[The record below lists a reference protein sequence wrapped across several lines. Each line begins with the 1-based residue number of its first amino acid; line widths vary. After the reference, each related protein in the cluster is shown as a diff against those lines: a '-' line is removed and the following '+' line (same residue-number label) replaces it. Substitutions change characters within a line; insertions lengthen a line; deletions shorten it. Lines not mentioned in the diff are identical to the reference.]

1 MKKTYIAETAG
12 GVILLVLM
20 SFIVPTLIVF
30 LMVIVAAFVAVFTL
44 IWLVGMPITIK
55 QNGWAIGHVKWF
67 TFYPIIAPHPRK
79 APDWNG
85 D

>member
-20 SFIVPTLIVF
+20 SFIVPTLFVF
-30 LMVIVAAFVAVFTL
+30 ISIIIVAFVSVFA
-44 IWLVGMPITIK
+44 IVWMVGLPISIK
-55 QNGWAIGHVKWF
+55 QSGKEIGHVKWF
-67 TFYPIIAPHPRK
+67 TFYPRCNSN
-79 APDWNG
+79 WNG